1 MNGEFGTKE
10 DGTKGDGTEENPH
23 LIEDLWDFLE
33 MNTAREHN
41 NYKLVKDI
49 DMNDY
54 EDYKFEL
61 TRNLADSCPQYLN
74 FDGGNHS
81 IRNIIMKD
89 VSRIIFKGF
98 DSNFKNLKIE
108 NLCYINVT
116 NTGEKMIYNGHG
128 TNGGQISNIHIGCFF
143 FDSYFNN
150 FGIFDTKTSTDC
162 TYNIRGKFKGSIYL
176 CNIMGTGGF
185 KRYHINFD
193 CFNNTDVPASI
204 FQSYNDNVPF
214 DNCYFTGKIR
224 IYRYSGSSMTLFAY
238 ATFKNSYI
246 NTEIIVPTQVVSIP
260 LTYFSVQSYSFCN
273 SDKIHHE
280 DEEEPTGI
288 SFGSLSNFAFLDDEQ
303 CKDAEFLL
311 SQGFPVVKSDT

>member
-1 MNGEFGTKE
+1 MANGLFGSKE
-10 DGTKGDGTEENPH
+10 DGAKGDGTEENPY

-33 MNTAREHN
+33 MNTARENN

-89 VSRIIFKGF
+89 VSRVIFKGF

-108 NLCYINVT
+108 NLCYINVN
-116 NTGEKMIYNGHG
+116 NTGEEMIHNKHG
-128 TNGGQISNIHIGCFF
+128 TGSGKISNIHIGCFF
-143 FDSYFNN
+143 FDSKFSK
-150 FGIFDTKTSTDC
+150 FGIFDTNPTDC
-162 TYNIRGKFKGSIYL
+162 TYNIRGKFKGEIYL
-176 CNIMGTGGF
+176 NYLAGSNTF
-185 KRYHINFD
+185 KRFHINFD
-193 CFNNTDVPASI
+193 CFNNTDNLYHLFSG
-204 FQSYNDNVPF
+204 YNQYSTF
-214 DNCYFTGKIR
+214 DNIYITGKIKL
-224 IYRYSGSSMTLFAY
+224 YNTSYNYLYLVYSGI
-238 ATFKNSYI
+238 FKNSYI
-246 NTEIIVPTQVVSIP
+246 NVEIIVPSKIDQIQLYQFTAE
-260 LTYFSVQSYSFCN
+260 SYSFCN

-280 DEEEPTGI
+280 DEGEPTVI
-288 SFGSLSNFAFLDDEQ
+288 TFSPAQNFAFLDDEQ
-303 CKDAEFLL
+303 CRNAEFLL